1 MQHGRLAPESLPAQD
16 KSDDSRRFVTMP
28 RLLKPFLAIATI
40 FSWAVWQGPQLHS
53 ADSAPKLP
61 IEFPMQVGEGMPT
74 VEVMVNGQ
82 GPFVFGFD
90 TGTQAGPR
98 IDASLVEKLN
108 LKATGEVQAIDPS
121 ARNPQA
127 SATVKLDSLSIGS
140 LRFTEV
146 TAASRNY
153 KNSPWPLKVDGIL
166 GLNLFADY
174 LVTLDFPAKKLR
186 LEKGELPK
194 ADGAEILDY
203 KNAAGI
209 TQVELSVGDKKIK
222 AHLDSGNAIGT
233 FVFPTAFVEKL
244 SLAGEPRVVGRARSA
259 SGEMEIKQ
267 VQLKDVVKL
276 GRHEFA
282 DATVTYPALGDI
294 GNVGVKDLSQFVIT
308 FDQQN
313 ERVRL
318 TRPYNIEIRSTKSET
333 NSNFEIGMT
342 ETGFSN
348 FCLWNI
354 RILFWAS
361 KFGLRNSLLPR
372 HVD

>member
-1 MQHGRLAPESLPAQD
+1 MR
-16 KSDDSRRFVTMP
+16 
-28 RLLKPFLAIATI
+28 RLLKPLLAIATI
-40 FSWAVWQGPQLHS
+40 FSWAVWQAPQLHS

-61 IEFPMQVGEGMPT
+61 MEFPMQVGEGMPT

-90 TGTQAGPR
+90 TGAQAGPR

-121 ARNPQA
+121 GRNPQA

-140 LRFTEV
+140 LHFTDV
-146 TAASRNY
+146 TAVSRNY
-153 KNSPWPLKVDGIL
+153 KNSPRPLNVDGIL

-186 LEKGELPK
+186 LEKGELSN

-203 KNAAGI
+203 KNDAGI
-209 TQVELSVGDKKIK
+209 TQVEIRVGDKKIK
-222 AHLDSGNAIGT
+222 AHLDTGNAIGT

-267 VQLKDVVKL
+267 VQLKEVVKL
-276 GRHEFA
+276 GRHEFPG
-282 DATVTYPALGDI
+282 ATVTYPSLGDI
-294 GNVGVKDLSQFVIT
+294 GNVGVKVLSQFVIT
-308 FDQQN
+308 FDQQH

-318 TRPYNIEIRSTKSET
+318 TRPDAGPAR
-333 NSNFEIGMT
+333 
-342 ETGFSN
+342 
-348 FCLWNI
+348 
-354 RILFWAS
+354 
-361 KFGLRNSLLPR
+361 
-372 HVD
+372 